1 MLGGL
6 NFANSTRGKSGE
18 DCCVLRCDN
27 TRNIYG
33 AIEAH
38 TSTTLPITILVFV
51 LVPLA
56 DWILVDADIASPTR
70 VLDARQYLY
79 P

>member
-1 MLGGL
+1 MFGGL

-38 TSTTLPITILVFV
+38 TSTTRPLLVFV

-56 DWILVDADIASPTR
+56 DWILVDADLASSTR